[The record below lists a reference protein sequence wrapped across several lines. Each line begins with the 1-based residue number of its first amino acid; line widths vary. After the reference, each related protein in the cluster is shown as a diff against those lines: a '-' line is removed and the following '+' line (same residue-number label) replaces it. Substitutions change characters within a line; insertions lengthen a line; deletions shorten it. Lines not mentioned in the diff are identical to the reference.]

1 MVNTW
6 FNLFK
11 FYIFYNNLIIYMM
24 RLTRII
30 FSACYFNKTVLDC
43 THVFMIKIDMSLT
56 EQRVRQAKPREKM
69 YFVADDDG
77 LSLKIE
83 PNGNKSWSYRYSLP
97 NSTKRPRVKLGVY
110 PSMSLK
116 EARLARDDKKDEVF
130 GQNESISDVLTF
142 EKVAMEWLDFKEKNA
157 LEDRPRSGV
166 LELAHVALTQDIL
179 PLLGE
184 KDFLSLKRFDLVQVM
199 RHIESRGVKE
209 PVKKACSYLNQIYD
223 YAVAMGYTDY
233 NLAIGLQKVIIKQRV
248 KQHYPHL
255 QTEDLPEFLNKLK
268 DNTAHPIVK
277 KALWL
282 KLYTGVRGAELLSA
296 EPHHFDLENKIW
308 RIPAMHVK
316 QFRRRVVLGMQ
327 VPDYLVPLSDQA
339 VEVVQSAIDWSVGEK
354 YVFASPRQAG
364 QPLHFNTLNTLIRRM
379 GYSSEQLSSHGLRS
393 TLSTILNDSGRF
405 QSSWIEAQLSHTDK
419 DQTRGSYN
427 HAEYLN
433 QRQEMMQ
440 WWADY
445 LDNHMAA

>member
-1 MVNTW
+1 
-6 FNLFK
+6 
-11 FYIFYNNLIIYMM
+11 M

-30 FSACYFNKTVLDC
+30 HSTCYFYKSTLDC
-43 THVFMIKIDMSLT
+43 TCVPCIKIDMSLT
-56 EQRVRQAKPREKM
+56 EQRIRQAKPREKA
-69 YFVADDDG
+69 YFMADDDG

-83 PNGNKSWSYRYSLP
+83 PNGIKSWSYRYSMP
-97 NSTKRPRVKLGVY
+97 NSTKRPRVKLGIY
-110 PSMSLK
+110 PEMSLK
-116 EARLARDDKKDEVF
+116 QARLARDNKKDEVF
-130 GQNESISDVLTF
+130 NQTEESSGILSF
-142 EKVAMEWLDFKEKNA
+142 EKIALEWLDFKEKNA
-157 LEDRPRSGV
+157 LKDRPRSGV
-166 LELAHVALTQDIL
+166 LELARKALMQDIL
-179 PLLGE
+179 PLMGDKE
-184 KDFLSLKRFDLVQVM
+184 FANLKRFDLVQVI

-248 KQHYPHL
+248 KQHYPYL
-255 QTEDLPEFLNKLK
+255 QTEDLPDFLNRLK
-268 DNTAHPIVK
+268 HSQAHPIVK

-296 EPHHFDLENKIW
+296 EPQHFDLENKLW

-339 VEVVQSAIDWSVGEK
+339 IEVIRSAMDWSTGEK
-354 YVFASPRQAG
+354 YVFASPRHAG
-364 QPLHFNTLNTLIRRM
+364 QALHFNTLNTLIRRM

-393 TLSTILNDSGRF
+393 SLSTILNDSGLF

-445 LDNHMAA
+445 LDQCMPTLAIE